1 MAYNKAGA
9 EKAWLQ
15 WKAVEEQKLRQA
27 GADEETIEVIR
38 RSDWEQ
44 FNSDRRYYE
53 RLQETDTYIDQQAAG
68 EPEPLIQSVERLLE
82 EIENEKLHQ
91 ALLTVDKLTLRIVLY
106 KMAGYSH
113 REIAGLLQLTD
124 KAVYRRLD
132 RLKEKIKKLL

>member
-15 WKAVEEQKLRQA
+15 WKEAEERQLRQA
-27 GADEETIEVIR
+27 GVDENTIQQIR

-44 FNSDRRYYE
+44 FKSDRRYYE
-53 RLQETDTYIDQQAAG
+53 RLQETDTYIDQQAAS
-68 EPEPLIQSVERLLE
+68 ESESLIQSVEQLLD
-82 EIENEKLHQ
+82 EIEKEELHQ
-91 ALLTVDKLTLRIVLY
+91 ALLSVDKLTLWIVLY